1 MALAVSFFLFL
12 FHIPDVNKRYIERRN
27 EMSKKIELGKE
38 YRFAGYDWIAVL
50 CDNSNGVILQS
61 LGITSGPW
69 PGYKMEEYGNSQYYS
84 SDISSINDYDEKTRK
99 LYERIKGVEKK
110 YSAREEGLYFP
121 AGYVAGTNK
130 VWRKAL
136 VTLAERAMDYVWLG
150 TVRGKAALYIS
161 PCAGADY
168 YLKSYCNQEKSCVIA
183 PAFYLDLSKVSVDD
197 EEILIGGESAAGNME
212 NMEKSRKFGIALK
225 EKPGM
230 DGLTKQDVA
239 ELYDMLD
246 GEEAF
251 PLELEP
257 DFVES
262 SAMGFITPEAAEAL
276 EYEYQTGLREFV
288 VNILDDMENESEDGT
303 YEYKGIRIH
312 LSR

>member
-1 MALAVSFFLFL
+1 
-12 FHIPDVNKRYIERRN
+12 
-27 EMSKKIELGKE
+27 MSGKIELGKE

-50 CDNSNGVILQS
+50 CDDSNGVILQS

-276 EYEYQTGLREFV
+276 EYEHQTGLREFV